1 MVFCGEGPLFEDSR
15 ARARRAVNLRVF
27 GLGVRGLLVFIRFT
41 IVSYAQSHTFTHHPC
56 GGRGELH
63 RWCEEILPNKMLLHN
78 FLASQHHVGAS
89 RPARIPTPLLL
100 AQGTPPIKFVNP
112 LDVDGFAEPGGWR
125 GKDGSEKVAPPPL
138 LYFLPGMDGSLS
150 TPFMQYPELATNF
163 ELSCLTHTNGLESR
177 ASFEEL
183 TEVCA
188 DEIMASARSGRQILL
203 VGESFGATLA
213 IAVAHRLQD
222 VSQLRGLVLVNPAT
236 SYERSALARCGP
248 ICASLQGPLLY
259 PLYILS
265 LVAFATLVLT
275 PVYQAPA
282 FIAMLAA
289 TKVRSC
295 TGALLKP
302 SAPLCR

>member
-1 MVFCGEGPLFEDSR
+1 
-15 ARARRAVNLRVF
+15 
-27 GLGVRGLLVFIRFT
+27 
-41 IVSYAQSHTFTHHPC
+41 
-56 GGRGELH
+56 
-63 RWCEEILPNKMLLHN
+63 MLLHN

-183 TEVCA
+183 TELCA

-236 SYERSALARCGP
+236 SYERSALARYGP

-295 TGALLKP
+295 TVALLKP